1 MNTRLIVVAKTQA
14 EARLVAST
22 LYPNISGAPPH
33 IRAGATLLS
42 WAQYEELATCPAC
55 SSKVGAE
62 HIRKCAAHYASIAD
76 DRPVDSSAGP
86 YSTDW
91 YTLKTR
97 MADYENSSERRVILL
112 AHPEALPHSPP
123 SPWLAIGR
131 IDLSEQH
138 LPPDPEPEPEPEPDE
153 DEEPEETRAGY
164 DTLHDLGFSDDQ
176 ILKMQYRTAVQ
187 IVREHLHSSMV
198 TLTPDGD
205 FRYRRGGSVIKL
217 HGPR

>member
-1 MNTRLIVVAKTQA
+1 MNTRLIVVAPTQA

-22 LYPNISGAPPH
+22 LYPTLSGAPPH

-42 WAQYEELATCPAC
+42 WAQYEGITTCPAC

-62 HIRKCAAHYASIAD
+62 HIRKCASHYASIAD
-76 DRPVDSSAGP
+76 DRPVDSSTGP

-91 YTLKTR
+91 YTLQTR
-97 MADYENSSERRVILL
+97 MRDYENSSERRVILL

-123 SPWLAIGR
+123 SPWLAVGR
-131 IDLSEQH
+131 LDLSEQH
-138 LPPDPEPEPEPEPDE
+138 LPPDPEPEPDPEPD
-153 DEEPEETRAGY
+153 PERMTFEVLR
-164 DTLHDLGFSDDQ
+164 DLGFSDEQ
-176 ILKMQYRTAVQ
+176 ILKMRHITAVQ
-187 IVREHLHSSMV
+187 IAEEHLHSSTV

>member
-1 MNTRLIVVAKTQA
+1 MNTRLIVVAPTQA

-22 LYPNISGAPPH
+22 LYPTISGAPPH

-42 WAQYEELATCPAC
+42 WAQYEELNTCPAC

-123 SPWLAIGR
+123 SPWIAIGR
-131 IDLSEQH
+131 LDLSEQH
-138 LPPDPEPEPEPEPDE
+138 LPPTPKPPEGG
-153 DEEPEETRAGY
+153 EPEEALPGEGY
-164 DTLHDLGFSDDQ
+164 ETLRDLGFSDEQ
-176 ILKMQYRTAVQ
+176 IFNMSHATAVQ
-187 IVREHLHSSMV
+187 LIDEHIPATTI

>member
-1 MNTRLIVVAKTQA
+1 MNTRLIVVAPTQA

-22 LYPNISGAPPH
+22 LYPTISGAPPH

-62 HIRKCAAHYASIAD
+62 HIRKCASHYASIAD

-131 IDLSEQH
+131 LDLSEQY
-138 LPPDPEPEPEPEPDE
+138 LPPTPNPPEGG
-153 DEEPEETRAGY
+153 EPEEELPDEGY
-164 DTLHDLGFSDDQ
+164 ETLRDLGFSDEQ
-176 ILKMQYRTAVQ
+176 ILKMQCRTAVQ
-187 IVREHLHSSMV
+187 LAKEHLHSSLV